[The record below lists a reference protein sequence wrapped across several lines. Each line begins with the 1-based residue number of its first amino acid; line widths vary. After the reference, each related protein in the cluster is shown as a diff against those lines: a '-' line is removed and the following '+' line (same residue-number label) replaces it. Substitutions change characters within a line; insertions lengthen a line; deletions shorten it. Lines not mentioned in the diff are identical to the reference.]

1 MTDAQHPPL
10 GPAGESHLKQE
21 EEGKQGWAL
30 LAATEMYYSCN
41 GEQMPSPAEAL
52 RRFRTG
58 LAFKRKQKA
67 KLDCSLGLQLSR
79 EGKQFMVKGSSLTV
93 NKNTVTLSSHWTED
107 RWGHRK
113 NEINFNKGFHQAPDP
128 GGQSLSKCQGQ
139 AALLMDGADLRE
151 LKTRGQSKVLGL
163 APGCEVAASPC
174 KNSLSLNYGSSP
186 TGGNPLFPPLAGDHE
201 LRICIILG
209 MGSSLCKQTV
219 G

>member
-1 MTDAQHPPL
+1 MCF
-10 GPAGESHLKQE
+10 
-21 EEGKQGWAL
+21 
-30 LAATEMYYSCN
+30 SCN
-41 GEQMPSPAEAL
+41 GEQMPSPAQAP

-113 NEINFNKGFHQAPDP
+113 NEINFNKGFHQASDP

-151 LKTRGQSKVLGL
+151 LKTWGQSEVLGP
-163 APGCEVAASPC
+163 APGCAVAASPC
-174 KNSLSLNYGSSP
+174 KPSLSLNYGSSP
-186 TGGNPLFPPLAGDHE
+186 TGGNPLFPPLGGDHE
-201 LRICIILG
+201 LHVCIILG